1 MCKRKSAFTFWE
13 FGFEMGILQ
22 SNGRCQPLHYGKC
35 RIVCFFDGIS
45 ASFASILAFSFPSSS
60 LKCSE
65 TSLEFFFHLNMSTP
79 NLTLKKLKAHYAG
92 FASCCF
98 FKHAGCRKR
107 SCRRMVDFGVSFSVS
122 TYSQVLLCWQTLPLQ
137 HRAAPAVRRSSAA
150 PPPRTPASDARA
162 PAAAPR
168 CRTESHPA
176 EGDAVKTVMDDD
188 KVTDQACCHCT
199 NWREIDVMAWD
210 VRWSVYE
217 KAQECGTQREACSR
231 HTLPS
236 PCAVFPPPH
245 PGCSQ
250 TTPRR
255 RWRPDDSSAS
265 PPVPQS
271 AIPETRFAPRNN
283 EPKGHKVRTGL
294 CCVCIRI
301 HCFTAEGTW
310 RADVSLGAE
319 TVFVLTSSISR
330 TRRSL
335 RAAMTVRSWTNR
347 VRPSLLSSLAAT
359 KSNLSQSHLSTAAPL
374 RGHTEPETGLNS
386 ERSDRRWLELIVVDW
401 KK

>member
-1 MCKRKSAFTFWE
+1 MQD
-13 FGFEMGILQ
+13 L
-22 SNGRCQPLHYGKC
+22 P
-35 RIVCFFDGIS
+35 VV
-45 ASFASILAFSFPSSS
+45 
-60 LKCSE
+60 
-65 TSLEFFFHLNMSTP
+65 
-79 NLTLKKLKAHYAG
+79 
-92 FASCCF
+92 F

-250 TTPRR
+250 ATPRR

-271 AIPETRFAPRNN
+271 AIPETRSAPRNN

-294 CCVCIRI
+294 CCLCVHTDPLLHSRGNMKGWCVTGSRNSVCP
-301 HCFTAEGTW
+301 HQFNQPDQAVVEGSDDGAVLDKPGQTLL
-310 RADVSLGAE
+310 VELLGSDKVQLV
-319 TVFVLTSSISR
+319 TVTLVNSR
-330 TRRSL
+330 TPERTHRTTDRTEL
-335 RAAMTVRSWTNR
+335 WTIR
-347 VRPSLLSSLAAT
+347 QKIIGLTWAESCWLKEITYLKQTLWLL
-359 KSNLSQSHLSTAAPL
+359 
-374 RGHTEPETGLNS
+374 
-386 ERSDRRWLELIVVDW
+386 
-401 KK
+401 